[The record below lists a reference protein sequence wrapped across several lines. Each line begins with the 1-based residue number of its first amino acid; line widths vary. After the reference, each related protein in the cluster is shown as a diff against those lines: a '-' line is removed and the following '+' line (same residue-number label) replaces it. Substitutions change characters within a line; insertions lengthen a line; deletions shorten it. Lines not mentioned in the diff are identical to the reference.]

1 MSNREKVIALL
12 ENIPEYKI
20 GYVLAYVQGLTA
32 DEDADDA
39 FCQQLYER
47 YQKPLFIVENGFGAY
62 DKVEDDGS
70 INEPAKKFIDGL
82 PVNERRRIVD
92 AIERLPDS
100 GDIKRLQ
107 GHDDLFRLRVGPYRV
122 LYTVDNGQLVVC
134 VVDAGNRGQIY
145 NRY

>member
-47 YQKPLFIVENGFGAY
+47 YRNDPEKDEAFTLGEC
-62 DKVEDDGS
+62 KREW
-70 INEPAKKFIDGL
+70 GL
-82 PVNERRRIVD
+82 
-92 AIERLPDS
+92 A
-100 GDIKRLQ
+100 
-107 GHDDLFRLRVGPYRV
+107 
-122 LYTVDNGQLVVC
+122 
-134 VVDAGNRGQIY
+134 
-145 NRY
+145 